1 MREDDPERRA
11 QSRKQTE
18 ALSEASALKLRDV
31 VTRNRAE
38 RKVSGGCSADEKEER
53 MMRGRQWRFE

>member
-38 RKVSGGCSADEKEER
+38 RKVSGGCSADEKEE
-53 MMRGRQWRFE
+53 